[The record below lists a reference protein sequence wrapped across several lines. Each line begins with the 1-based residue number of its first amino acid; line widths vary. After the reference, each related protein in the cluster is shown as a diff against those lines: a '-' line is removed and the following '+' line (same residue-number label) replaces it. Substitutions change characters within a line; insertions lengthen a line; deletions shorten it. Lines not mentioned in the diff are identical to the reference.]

1 MSQATVARQ
10 RNIPPKPRKIV
21 TCMEKQQGRAAVGWG
36 LNGRW
41 VGLGGFGEGSTRVRV
56 GWAGRAG
63 PGCWELFCGSDPYLG
78 RVSWAVSFAEM
89 GR

>member
-10 RNIPPKPRKIV
+10 RNITPKPRKIV
-21 TCMEKQQGRAAVGWG
+21 TCMEKQEGRAAVGWG

-41 VGLGGFGEGSTRVRV
+41 VGLGGFREGSTRVRV

-63 PGCWELFCGSDPYLG
+63 LLGVVLRVRSLPGPRIVGS
-78 RVSWAVSFAEM
+78 
-89 GR
+89 